1 MRYTSTTDQIYIT
14 QQLSVLIGTGL
25 TIFQSL
31 GVLAAEK
38 HSKRQADFFALAQE
52 ELSRGKTFGDHL
64 SEISGW
70 NPFVIALVR
79 VGEMSGSLGETCAA
93 ACREMTERKD
103 MQKKVLGALLY
114 PACILCFATALIAG
128 IVGFVFPKIL
138 PVLQSV
144 KGELPLPTRVV
155 IFVAHVTTTYG
166 IVIFLSGIAVL
177 AALFF
182 VYKKFLRVRRFFEN
196 IIIRTPFVGNL
207 YRAYILSRLLKTLAV
222 LTAAGVELVDSLDKT
237 VEVTPSILY
246 GQACGLI
253 RDEVVGGDQF
263 SSAIARYP
271 RLFPSLCSNLVSVG
285 ERTGTFSDVAQR
297 VADIYS
303 KQFKS
308 ALDQISKL
316 IEPVIMV
323 LLGCAVGFIAV
334 SIISPI
340 YEITSQVGR

>member
-1 MRYTSTTDQIYIT
+1 MNRTSTADQIYIT
-14 QQLSVLIGTGL
+14 HQLSVLISTGL

-31 GVLAAEK
+31 GVLAGEK
-38 HSKRQADFFALAQE
+38 HSKKQAAFFAAAQE
-52 ELSRGKTFGDHL
+52 ELSRGKTFGDYL
-64 SEISGW
+64 SEIGGW
-70 NPFVIALVR
+70 NLFVIALVR
-79 VGEMSGSLGETCAA
+79 VGEMSGTLGTTCSV
-93 ACREMTERKD
+93 ACRELTERKD

-114 PACILCFATALIAG
+114 PACILVFATALITG

-144 KGELPLPTRVV
+144 KGALPLPTRVV
-155 IFVAHVTTTYG
+155 IFVAHVTTTYS
-166 IVIFLSGIAVL
+166 IVIFVATLAVFTV
-177 AALFF
+177 LFF
-182 VYKKFLRVRRFFEN
+182 VYKKFAAARRFLERFILEV
-196 IIIRTPFVGNL
+196 PFVGNL

-222 LTAAGVELVDSLDKT
+222 LTGAGVGLVDSLEKT
-237 VEVTPSILY
+237 ADVTSSVLY
-246 GQACGLI
+246 GQACV
-253 RDEVVGGDQF
+253 EVQSEVAGGDQF
-263 SSAIARYP
+263 SSSIAQYP

-285 ERTGTFSDVAQR
+285 ERTGTFSEVAER
-297 VADIYS
+297 IADMYS
-303 KQFKS
+303 SQFKS